1 MLRDYWSLINHHY
14 WFHHQK
20 YWNLTIKVP
29 QSSSLKMI
37 IIYTHYTPITPK
49 NSQISES
56 KSTNWVKNIPLNV
69 SLYGVNLLR
78 LTYQMNN
85 KLNFT
90 NRSQNSNPILKLN
103 HLTLFLHQTD
113 SDLPESTKKSK
124 KVDNFYLFQLQII
137 YKGFLKLRSRNWA
150 WNLKGEK
157 QKKNLKRRTI
167 TNKSECLLLRW
178 MSWVVRDRR
187 SLNPKN
193 VWEGLRREKGGE
205 WVSFKTCG
213 DGAAF
218 AFSLYLLQYSSGT

>member
-1 MLRDYWSLINHHY
+1 MIKPTTLQSR
-14 WFHHQK
+14 QK
-20 YWNLTIKVP
+20 I
-29 QSSSLKMI
+29 
-37 IIYTHYTPITPK
+37 PK
-49 NSQISES
+49 FQS

-124 KVDNFYLFQLQII
+124 KANNFYLFQLQII

-157 QKKNLKRRTI
+157 TKKKNL
-167 TNKSECLLLRW
+167 EEEW
-178 MSWVVRDRR
+178 
-187 SLNPKN
+187 SLINPS
-193 VWEGLRREKGGE
+193 V
-205 WVSFKTCG
+205 CC
-213 DGAAF
+213 
-218 AFSLYLLQYSSGT
+218 